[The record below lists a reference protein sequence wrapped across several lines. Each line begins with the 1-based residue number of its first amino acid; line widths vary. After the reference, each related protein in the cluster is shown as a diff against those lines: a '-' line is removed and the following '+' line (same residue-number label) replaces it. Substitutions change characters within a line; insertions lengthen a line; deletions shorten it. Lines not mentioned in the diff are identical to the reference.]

1 MALLV
6 SRDAEALAG
15 ARTRALQ
22 TLRAIFFDE
31 RGGGGRRRR
40 RFCRDEHRNQ
50 LAQWRFQHASK
61 RGKRWEIPA
70 LP

>member
-6 SRDAEALAG
+6 SRDAEALAHG
-15 ARTRALQ
+15 LVRCKRCGLF
-22 TLRAIFFDE
+22 FFDE

-40 RFCRDEHRNQ
+40 KFCRDEHRNQ